1 MTASELLHTF
11 PNFPNDEKLVIY
23 ISKLLPVM
31 DLPYD
36 KPMTKIYAYVYICLR
51 CHTVLPI
58 QANTAYDTLSKTS

>member
-36 KPMTKIYAYVYICLR
+36 KPMTKIYAYVYICSR

-58 QANTAYDTLSKTS
+58 QANTAYDTLSKTL